1 MMRITANPSNPH
13 HGLVPEYPTPNCAV
27 CGSDLGSHVVAT
39 GFDYEYQTCDN
50 EWKVHQCVN
59 CAHLQLHPR
68 PADSALGT
76 IYPANYYSYQMKK
89 ISPFAL
95 AVKAR
100 MDERKFKGIVGMHGR
115 KPRSFLDV
123 GCGDARYLKLMQR
136 WGLPVQDV
144 HGLEIDAS
152 VVAELRGHGL
162 NVVCGRADTE
172 AGLAHIAD
180 GSLDLITM
188 FHVIEHLD
196 DPGAVIKN
204 LARKLAPG
212 GLLVVETPNFD
223 SLDARIFGDR
233 YWGGYHFPRHWHIFR
248 PQTLSKLGEDRGLQV
263 RALRYQPGH
272 AFWLFSLHHAIANC
286 WGMPR
291 LAKLV
296 HPLKSLP
303 ALAVVVAFDLL
314 RAKLGYKTSA
324 MLMAMS
330 KPSRS

>member
-1 MMRITANPSNPH
+1 MTTLMVNPTNAGH
-13 HGLVPEYPTPNCAV
+13 RLVPERPVSDCAV
-27 CGSDLGSHVVAT
+27 CGLDLGSNVVAT
-39 GFDYEYQTCDN
+39 GFDYEYHTCDN
-50 EWKVHQCVN
+50 EWKVHRCEN
-59 CAHLQLHPR
+59 CGHLQLHPR
-68 PADSALGT
+68 PADCALGA
-76 IYPANYYSYQMKK
+76 IYPASYYSYQMKK
-89 ISPFAL
+89 IGRLAL

-100 MDERKFKGIVGMHGR
+100 MDEIKFKNIIDLQGR

-136 WGLPVQDV
+136 WGVPPEHV

-152 VVAELRGHGL
+152 VVEELRGQGL
-162 NVVCGRADTE
+162 NVVCGRADAE
-172 AGLAHIAD
+172 AGLAHIVD

-196 DPGAVIKN
+196 NPGAVIEN

-233 YWGGYHFPRHWHIFR
+233 YWGGYHFPRHWHIFQPR
-248 PQTLSKLGEDRGLQV
+248 TLAKLGEDRGLRV
-263 RALRYQPGH
+263 RAVNYQPGH
-272 AFWLFSLHHAIANC
+272 AFWLFSLHHLMADR

-291 LAKLV
+291 LAELV

-303 ALAVVVAFDLL
+303 ALALVVAFDLL
-314 RAKLGYKTSA
+314 RIKLGYKTSSI
-324 MLMAMS
+324 LMAMS
-330 KPSRS
+330 RSS